1 MTGAKRWEDYHDTYR
16 SDWDSRFGKNKPWDE
31 HQYAY
36 RYGWES
42 AQNERWRG
50 KHWKDAERDLESNF
64 HSWSEKH
71 WHGSDE
77 RMEHKDHPV
86 SAHKTMG
93 GKVEHVWDNF
103 KDTVKEGWDRARM
116 EFR

>member
-1 MTGAKRWEDYHDTYR
+1 MSETGTMTGAKRWEDYQDTYR
-16 SDWDSRFGKNKPWDE
+16 GDWDSRYGKNTPWDA
-31 HQYAY
+31 HQNAY

-50 KHWKDAERDLESNF
+50 KDWKDAQRNLESDF

-71 WHGSDE
+71 WHGTDE

-86 SAHKTMG
+86 GAHKTMG
-93 GKVEHVWDNF
+93 GKV
-103 KDTVKEGWDRARM
+103 
-116 EFR
+116 